1 MDQGK
6 SFFLAS
12 IIIAIAI
19 IVGFYVHG
27 VAQRGGSAPTAPAPS
42 TSTPSARPPSSGRLQ
57 VIDFRDAPKYIGQEV
72 TVRGKVVKV
81 SKPRET
87 TFINFCIDYRNCEF
101 AAVIFKSA
109 AEKFPDV
116 FSWEGKTVEIT
127 GRIKEYK
134 GSAEII
140 LDDPSQVR
148 VVD

>member
-12 IIIAIAI
+12 IVIAVAI

-27 VAQRGGSAPTAPAPS
+27 VAQRGGSAPPAPAPS
-42 TSTPSARPPSSGRLQ
+42 DSAPSPVRASSGKRE
-57 VIDFRDAPKYIGQEV
+57 VIDFRDAPKYIDQEV
-72 TVRGKVVKV
+72 TVRGRVVRV
-81 SKPRET
+81 NKPKET
-87 TFINFCIDYRNCEF
+87 TFINFCIDYRSCEF

-109 AEKFPDV
+109 ADKFPDA

-127 GRIKEYK
+127 GRVKEYK
-134 GSAEII
+134 GTAEII
-140 LDDPSQVR
+140 LNDPSQVR